1 MGPMNINIERA
12 DVAVATNQLLDTILC
27 SLTPSQE
34 IEFLE
39 WLIQGLIDSQ
49 DKVK

>member
-1 MGPMNINIERA
+1 MDISIERP
-12 DVAVATNQLLDTILC
+12 DVTQAANQLLDTILI
-27 SLTPSQE
+27 SLSPSQE

-39 WLIQGLIDSQ
+39 WLIQGLIDRQ